1 MNVSASPRSGESI
14 SKGPASSTR
23 FLQAT
28 FDVELAMFSSGA
40 RVMSGRSKMQA
51 EYVKAII

>member
-1 MNVSASPRSGESI
+1 MNVPASPRSGESI

-28 FDVELAMFSSGA
+28 FDVEPAMFYSR
-40 RVMSGRSKMQA
+40 RVEEEKEGF
-51 EYVKAII
+51 